1 MKATSIL
8 WSRLDT
14 PGHDA
19 CTLKASDVGWQLD
32 GRAVFVHE
40 GVPALLTYKLLCD
53 DSWRTQRGEVNG
65 WIGTEPIDFSI
76 ARSTEGIW
84 TRNGAVVP
92 GLAECVDLDLGFS
105 PATNLFQL
113 RRLALAEGQAS
124 DAPVA
129 WLDVS
134 SGALDLLL
142 QRYERRSKFTY
153 WYQAPR
159 FNYAA
164 LLEVSAIGFVRR
176 YPGLWEV
183 QAALE
188 PPFNSPSQWT

>member
-1 MKATSIL
+1 MTRASIL

-19 CTLKASDVGWQLD
+19 CNLGESESGWELD

-40 GVPALLTYKLLCD
+40 GLPARLDYNLTCD
-53 DSWRTQRGEVNG
+53 RSWHTRRGKVSG
-65 WIGTEPIDFSI
+65 WLGARPIDFDI
-76 ARSTEGIW
+76 TRSADGVW
-84 TRNGAVVP
+84 TRNGDTVR
-92 GLAECVDLDLGFS
+92 GLEACVDLDLGFS

-113 RRLALAEGQAS
+113 RRLALAEGDAA

-134 SGALDLLL
+134 SGMLDLLF
-142 QRYERRSKFTY
+142 QRYERRSKLTY
-153 WYQAPR
+153 WYEAPR
-159 FNYAA
+159 FDYAA
-164 LLEVSAIGFVRR
+164 LLEVDELGFVRR

-183 QAALE
+183 QAGVD
-188 PPFNSPSQWT
+188 PSPNFGS